1 MVIFMNIVAKKYT
14 MKDLA
19 FKGFFLLSILL
30 SLLCM
35 AFDLTELMWIE
46 GLIVVVNSVILFLLN
61 KNNVFLCYILG
72 TIAFSNYSIC
82 FTNYISP
89 NLNTIFTGLSDAYV
103 GFIGLQILLLF
114 ISLIGIFFDYK
125 ISNTFDLHF
134 LNTNVVQNRRF
145 YIYHILNYVALLFIL
160 VFAYTRPDA
169 AGDRGSPSTL
179 YEYSILLITVG
190 FYFSKYNKFIQSG
203 YVISVFLFSLQ
214 NFMFGGR
221 ITGLQLLFVLLIYIY
236 GNRRVSLKLL
246 LTLGILYVVM
256 VSIGSLRGNIL
267 SGNADVIFQQLDYLL
282 QNGFSLDTAYS
293 SYFTSLQFILTSELI
308 SISQRLYMGLL
319 QILSYIVGGTLLP
332 EANIAVFVSN
342 FYTNYMGGV
351 LPFFGYF
358 CFGWIGVLLCA
369 VLVVFYLNQFKRLP
383 SLINNECQHGFLL
396 CVAVYLSSTTFR
408 WYLYSPNNLIRG
420 VFLLGIVYFLTIKFL
435 CFQSTTPRH

>member
-190 FYFSKYNKFIQSG
+190 FYFSK
-203 YVISVFLFSLQ
+203 
-214 NFMFGGR
+214 
-221 ITGLQLLFVLLIYIY
+221 
-236 GNRRVSLKLL
+236 
-246 LTLGILYVVM
+246 
-256 VSIGSLRGNIL
+256 
-267 SGNADVIFQQLDYLL
+267 
-282 QNGFSLDTAYS
+282 
-293 SYFTSLQFILTSELI
+293 
-308 SISQRLYMGLL
+308 
-319 QILSYIVGGTLLP
+319 
-332 EANIAVFVSN
+332 
-342 FYTNYMGGV
+342 GV
-351 LPFFGYF
+351 
-358 CFGWIGVLLCA
+358 
-369 VLVVFYLNQFKRLP
+369 
-383 SLINNECQHGFLL
+383 
-396 CVAVYLSSTTFR
+396 
-408 WYLYSPNNLIRG
+408 
-420 VFLLGIVYFLTIKFL
+420 
-435 CFQSTTPRH
+435 